1 MPKTKAKKAIV
12 EDSRVN
18 SIRALTQRL
27 SPYFGR
33 NGSVSVPRNKKQNL
47 DSYKDTID
55 DKNKH
60 DPINLLVKQ
69 SYQVLSKDNLN

>member
-1 MPKTKAKKAIV
+1 MPKAKKSKAKEKV
-12 EDSRVN
+12 DDDSRVN

-33 NGSVSVPRNKKQNL
+33 NSSISVPRNKKQNL
-47 DSYKDTID
+47 DAYKDTVKD
-55 DKNKH
+55 DN

-69 SYQVLSKDNLN
+69 SYQVLSKDNL